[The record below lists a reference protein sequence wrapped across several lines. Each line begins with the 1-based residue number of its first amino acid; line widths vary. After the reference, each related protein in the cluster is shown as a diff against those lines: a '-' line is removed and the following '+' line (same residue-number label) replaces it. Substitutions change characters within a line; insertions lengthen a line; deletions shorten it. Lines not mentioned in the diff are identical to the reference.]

1 MPSGRN
7 TKKAAKAPKKPEKKT
22 ANPLFPARPRNFR
35 VGGDIRVKGRDLSRF
50 VKWPRYVRIQRQR
63 EILKQRLSVPPA
75 VNQFSH
81 CLEKNQAT
89 ELFKLLNKYR
99 PESKTEK
106 QERLAA
112 KAEAVAAGENPDHKK
127 AANQIKFGLKHVT
140 ALIEEKRASLVVI
153 ASDVDPIELVVWM
166 PALCRKM
173 DVPYAIVKNRS
184 RLGALVHQKTATCLA
199 LTSVNPEDANTLR
212 TLQDNFTAAFNE
224 SKMKW
229 SKEGKPIMGLK
240 TQKRLEKRQKQVE
253 AELAK
258 KRSLM

>member
-1 MPSGRN
+1 MPVHARLTGLGAFCCVWLRCFHCCRC
-7 TKKAAKAPKKPEKKT
+7 ARLAPV
-22 ANPLFPARPRNFR
+22 LQ
-35 VGGDIRVKGRDLSRF
+35 VKGRDLSRF

-63 EILKQRLSVPPA
+63 QILHQRLSVPPA
-75 VNQFSH
+75 VNQFSN

-99 PESKTEK
+99 PESKAEK
-106 QERLAA
+106 KERLAS
-112 KAEAVAAGENPDHKK
+112 KAEAVAAGEAPDHKK

-199 LTSVNPEDANTLR
+199 LTSVNSEDANTLR
-212 TLQDNFTAAFNE
+212 TLQDNFMAAFNE

-229 SKEGKPIMGLK
+229 SKEGKPVMGLK
-240 TQKRLEKRQKQVE
+240 TQRRLEKRQKQIE